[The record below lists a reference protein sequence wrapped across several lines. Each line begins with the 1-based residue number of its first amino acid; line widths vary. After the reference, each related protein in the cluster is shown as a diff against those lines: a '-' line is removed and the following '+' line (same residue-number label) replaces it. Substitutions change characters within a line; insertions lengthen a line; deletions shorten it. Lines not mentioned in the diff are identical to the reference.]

1 MNIDKGT
8 FVRIRKTLL
17 QPSDRSDNLPEDTKK
32 VPLKMWVKGYL
43 LEEGE
48 LYDYAHIKTIT
59 GRIEYGR
66 IKQVEPPYKH
76 GFGDFVGEILKIRE
90 IILNDVYGGD
100 GDE

>member
-32 VPLKMWVKGYL
+32 VPLKMWVKGFL